1 MRNHTTV
8 SDLQQSVFHLK
19 PEDTNGTLFVYAASI
34 LPTSRLVNTS
44 CEVCGCV
51 SEIPEGSFDVV
62 VEGGRQFPDLL
73 YCGAYPFLIVS
84 ARVVDDW
91 ERSNIN
97 DFSRFTVRVKDL
109 TDAQVKLSD
118 APEYF
123 RIEVSG
129 SCEVDLRRSGLA
141 LRKRCRSCGCGRID
155 RLAEKGYVVKARS
168 LKGSGLF
175 RDSILSAVIFCSSTV
190 SDLATANH
198 HSNVKLQSVQLI

>member
-1 MRNHTTV
+1 M
-8 SDLQQSVFHLK
+8 
-19 PEDTNGTLFVYAASI
+19 I
-34 LPTSRLVNTS
+34 NTR
-44 CEVCGCV
+44 CDACGRG

-62 VEGGRQFPDLL
+62 VEGGRQFPDVL

-84 ARVVDDW
+84 ARVAGDW
-91 ERSNIN
+91 ERSKIN
-97 DFSRFTVRVKDL
+97 DFTRFPVRVKDL